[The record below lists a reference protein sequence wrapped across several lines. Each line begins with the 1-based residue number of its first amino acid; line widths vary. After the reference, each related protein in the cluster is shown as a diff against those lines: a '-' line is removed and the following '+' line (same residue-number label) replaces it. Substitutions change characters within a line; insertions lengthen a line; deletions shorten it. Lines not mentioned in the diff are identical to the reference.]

1 MNVRSALEFCMS
13 ETAPSPFSCA
23 GCMAAAAPE
32 SSQLRAAY
40 EVFIQ
45 LPAAHKIR
53 CLRNVLAGARVVA
66 RSIKSARVDR
76 SGAASAWGVV
86 DGGEGRDCFAFRS
99 NGVWYARSGNGLA
112 RMHVSRVKIAWE
124 LK

>member
-13 ETAPSPFSCA
+13 ETAPGPFSCA
-23 GCMAAAAPE
+23 GCTAAAAPE
-32 SSQLRAAY
+32 SSKLRAAY
-40 EVFIQ
+40 AVFVG
-45 LPAAHKIR
+45 LPSVHKVR
-53 CLRNVLAGARVVA
+53 CLRNVPAGARVVA
-66 RSIKSARVDR
+66 RSIRCARVAPVGSSD
-76 SGAASAWGVV
+76 AWGVV
-86 DGGEGRDCFAFRS
+86 DGGEGRHCFAFRS